1 MQFQIFKRKK
11 SNPSWETLMRCRIAP
26 ILTYKNL
33 VYKKRWSVHFRL
45 EAVERSCIIVW
56 HFFQTSP
63 PTDKVKQIVLHSF
76 SLTKW
81 NRQLFVRHLLLLFF
95 LSYVTVSYILT
106 SSLCPS
112 LSLPLYLYLPLSL
125 SLPASPS
132 PSLSSLLSLFPS
144 FLLCVTISLS
154 SFLSLFLDFRT
165 YLYEFHLRCIETA
178 DTDVKPLGK
187 SWTYHEVKANWPHS
201 LKEMTWRNVS
211 STKWAV
217 RET

>member
-95 LSYVTVSYILT
+95 LSYVTVSYTLT
-106 SSLCPS
+106 SSLPPSLS
-112 LSLPLYLYLPLSL
+112 LSLPLHLPLFLPCCHYFSL
-125 SLPASPS
+125 SCFVS
-132 PSLSSLLSLFPS
+132 
-144 FLLCVTISLS
+144 
-154 SFLSLFLDFRT
+154 LSLFLPF
-165 YLYEFHLRCIETA
+165 C
-178 DTDVKPLGK
+178 
-187 SWTYHEVKANWPHS
+187 HS
-201 LKEMTWRNVS
+201 F
-211 STKWAV
+211 
-217 RET
+217 